1 MKILEIQPSNF
12 QSSSLQ
18 SDIYIF
24 GDIIAIYGHIY
35 HIDELK
41 NGKSKITGSEYIPD
55 DAIIK
60 RAIEL
65 YYKNKAENP
74 DIDTFYFDED
84 ARIKADIPRPILI
97 RGTKNKEL
105 IKHFI
110 NTITDFIGRRFILQ
124 NVNLDEDDLLLMFS
138 NIKKGATT
146 KNEIDRGNYVLTH
159 MIAHPVFSKKLAL
172 LFAGESNKNIIK
184 ALSERTDVIDD
195 EVLNYFR
202 INGSKLIKTAFS
214 LT

>member
-1 MKILEIQPSNF
+1 MKILEIQPSNS

-74 DIDTFYFDED
+74 DIDS
-84 ARIKADIPRPILI
+84 IKI
-97 RGTKNKEL
+97 
-105 IKHFI
+105 
-110 NTITDFIGRRFILQ
+110 
-124 NVNLDEDDLLLMFS
+124 
-138 NIKKGATT
+138 
-146 KNEIDRGNYVLTH
+146 
-159 MIAHPVFSKKLAL
+159 
-172 LFAGESNKNIIK
+172 
-184 ALSERTDVIDD
+184 
-195 EVLNYFR
+195 
-202 INGSKLIKTAFS
+202 
-214 LT
+214 